1 MRKLNLII
9 NLSIFALTSATAVEV
24 NLCYAAIPATLAD
37 TVVNILPDVQVKGQ
51 GVANEITSA
60 TPKVAITA
68 ENIKTRAITDISDAV
83 RRLPGVTLRD
93 YGGNGGLKTLSVRGL
108 GSEHTA
114 VLYDGV
120 ALSDC
125 QSGQIDLSR
134 YSLNNISGI
143 SLFSGDND
151 DLFIPA
157 RASASASSLYI
168 DSFRA
173 NATEDKGNKLR
184 AQMKV
189 GSFGFYNPYLRWDY
203 SDGNGTAIALN
214 GEYIYAENDYPF
226 TLKNGNIYT
235 KERREHSLMNSWHT
249 ELSVRKQWNGKTL
262 SGKLYYYDNSR
273 DLPGPVIYYVSES
286 NEHLRERNFF
296 GQAQFKGRIATSLSL
311 LANAKFNWASS
322 RYKDYQDIYPGGML
336 HNYYIQRETYASAAL
351 LYIPG
356 GSISADYSADW
367 MWNNLTSNS
376 ATSTSPYRNSLLQ
389 TLAVKYK
396 TDRLSVMVR
405 ALYSVYL
412 NGSKR
417 GEAGKNEYRLSPSV
431 NFSYKP
437 LAADF
442 YIRGSYKNIFRL
454 PTFNELYFD
463 HYGSINLNPEIT
475 DQINL
480 GLTYGGSPESWWSEL
495 SATLD
500 GYVNF
505 VKNKIVAVPYNMF
518 VWRMSNIGKVRVFG
532 IDATLSSTFDLT
544 HNHQLLLTGTYSFQR
559 AEPRTSRE
567 SPDWMKQVAYIPR
580 NSGSASLSWLNPWAN
595 VAVHTT
601 ATGERFTTSS
611 NLPETRIAGF
621 AEFGVGVFRTFQFR
635 RVSIEGRLDLLNLFN
650 KQYEI
655 VARYPMPGRSWR
667 VGIDFNFI

>member
-1 MRKLNLII
+1 MY
-9 NLSIFALTSATAVEV
+9 ALTSAAAVEV
-24 NLCYAAIPATLAD
+24 NSYYTGAD
-37 TVVNILPDVQVKGQ
+37 TVVNLLPDVQVKGK
-51 GVANEITSA
+51 GSASEITSA

-68 ENIKTRAITDISDAV
+68 EEIKTRAITDISDAV

-114 VLYDGV
+114 VMYDGV

-134 YSLNNISGI
+134 YSLNNISGL

-151 DLFIPA
+151 DLFLPA

-173 NATEDKGNKLR
+173 DAVEKKGNKVR

-203 SDGNGTAIALN
+203 SDGDGTAIALN
-214 GEYIYAENDYPF
+214 GEYTYAENDYPF

-235 KERREHSLMNSWHT
+235 KEKREHSQMDSWHT
-249 ELSVRKQWNGKTL
+249 ELSFRKQWSGKAI

-273 DLPGPVIYYVSES
+273 DLPGPVVYYVSES

-296 GQAQFKGRIATSLSL
+296 GQAQFKGRIAPKFSL
-311 LANAKFNWASS
+311 LGNAKFNWASS
-322 RYKDYQDIYPGGML
+322 RYKDYQEIYPGGVL

-351 LYIPG
+351 LFTPG
-356 GSISADYSADW
+356 NGISADYSADW
-367 MWNNLTSNS
+367 IWNNLTSNS
-376 ATSTSPYRNSLLQ
+376 AVATSPYRNSILQ

-396 TDRLSVMVR
+396 TDRVSVMVR
-405 ALYSVYL
+405 GLYSIYL
-412 NGSKR
+412 NGAKR
-417 GEAGKNEYRLSPSV
+417 GDASKDEYRFSPSV
-431 NFSYKP
+431 NFSYRP
-437 LAADF
+437 INAEF

-475 DQINL
+475 DQLNL
-480 GLTYGGSPESWWSEL
+480 GLTYTGSPASWWSDL

-532 IDATLSSTFDLT
+532 IDTTLSSTFDLSYGQ
-544 HNHQLLLTGTYSFQR
+544 QLLLTATYSFQR

-567 SPDWMKQVAYIPR
+567 SSDWMKQVAYIPR
-580 NSGSASLSWLNPWAN
+580 NSGSGSLSWLNPWVN
-595 VAVHTT
+595 VAIHTT
-601 ATGERFTTSS
+601 ATGERYTTSS
-611 NLPETRIAGF
+611 NLPETRMAGF
-621 AEFGVGVFRTFQFR
+621 AEFGAGLFRTIRFR
-635 RVSIEGRLDLLNLFN
+635 RIEIEGRLDILNLFN

-667 VGIDFNFI
+667 VGIDFNFR

>member
-24 NLCYAAIPATLAD
+24 NLCYAATPATLAD
-37 TVVNILPDVQVKGQ
+37 TVVNILPGVQVKGQ

-60 TPKVAITA
+60 TPKAAITA

-405 ALYSVYL
+405 ALYSIYL

-437 LAADF
+437 LTADF

-480 GLTYGGSPESWWSEL
+480 GLTYGGSPGSWWSEL

-635 RVSIEGRLDLLNLFN
+635 RVTIEGRLDLLNLFN

>member
-9 NLSIFALTSATAVEV
+9 NLSIFALTSTTAVEV

-60 TPKVAITA
+60 TPKAAITA

-405 ALYSVYL
+405 ALYSIYL

-437 LAADF
+437 LTADF

-480 GLTYGGSPESWWSEL
+480 GLTYGGSPGSWWSEL

-635 RVSIEGRLDLLNLFN
+635 RVTIEGRLDLLNLFN

>member
-9 NLSIFALTSATAVEV
+9 NLSIAFLTSATSVEV
-24 NLCYAAIPATLAD
+24 NFCKAQD
-37 TVVNILPDVQVKGQ
+37 TVVTLLPDLQVKSQ
-51 GVANEITSA
+51 VVSKEATSA
-60 TPKVAITA
+60 TPVKSINA
-68 ENIKTRAITDISDAV
+68 EQIKNTAITDISDAI

-125 QSGQIDLSR
+125 QNGQIDLSR
-134 YSLNNISGI
+134 YSLSNLNNI

-151 DLFIPA
+151 DIFIPA

-168 DSFRA
+168 SSFSPVIS
-173 NATEDKGNKLR
+173 EISGSKVR
-184 AQMKV
+184 AQMKI
-189 GSFGFYNPYLRWDY
+189 GSFGFYNPYLRY
-203 SDGNGTAIALN
+203 EFSDGKGNAISIN
-214 GEYIYAENDYPF
+214 GEYTHADNNYPF

-235 KERREHSLMNSWHT
+235 RERREHSKMNSWHT
-249 ELSVRKQWNGKTL
+249 ELTGRRQWDGKTI
-262 SGKLYYYDNSR
+262 SFKLYQYDNSR

-296 GQAQFKGRIATSLSL
+296 GQFQFKGRLSSVFSL

-322 RYKDYQDIYPGGML
+322 RYKDFQQIYPGGML
-336 HNYYIQRETYASAAL
+336 HNYYIQRETYGSAAL
-351 LYIPG
+351 LYTSG
-356 GSISADYSADW
+356 KGISADYSADW
-367 MWNNLTSNS
+367 IWNNLTSNS
-376 ATSTSPYRNSLLQ
+376 TASTSPFRHSILQ
-389 TLAVKYK
+389 TLALKYRN
-396 TDRLSVMVR
+396 DHLSLMGRV
-405 ALYSVYL
+405 LYSIYL
-412 NGSKR
+412 NGARS
-417 GEAGKNEYRLSPSV
+417 GDAGKDEKRFSPSF

-437 LAADF
+437 TSVDF

-475 DQINL
+475 DQLNL
-480 GLTYGGSPESWWSEL
+480 GLTFEGSPKEWWSEVTA
-495 SATLD
+495 SLD

-518 VWRMSNIGKVRVFG
+518 IWRMSNIGKVRVFG
-532 IDATLSSTFDLT
+532 IDATLSTTFELSKG
-544 HNHQLLLTGTYSFQR
+544 NSLLLSGTYSYQR
-559 AEPRTSRE
+559 AEPRTSKE
-567 SPDWMKQVAYIPR
+567 SVDWMKQVAYIPR
-580 NSGSASLSWLNPWAN
+580 NSGSTSLSWLNPWAN
-595 VAVHTT
+595 IALHMT

-611 NLPETRIAGF
+611 NLPESKIDGF
-621 AEFGVGVFRTFQFR
+621 AEFGLGLFRTFRFKR
-635 RVSIEGRLDLLNLFN
+635 FEIEGRVDLLNLFN

-667 VGIDFNFI
+667 VGVDFNFK